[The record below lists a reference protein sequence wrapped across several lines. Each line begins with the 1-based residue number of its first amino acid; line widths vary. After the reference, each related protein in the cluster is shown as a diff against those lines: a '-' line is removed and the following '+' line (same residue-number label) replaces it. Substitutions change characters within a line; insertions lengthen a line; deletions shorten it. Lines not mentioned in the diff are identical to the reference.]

1 MSPRSQSFY
10 YDTIKDE
17 STLARVSERS
27 PSLQDL
33 LRSDWKSAASQWGR
47 KQLLAHRVVCSKPT
61 PELPLLSGLFPD
73 LASVH
78 DCVAK
83 LIEGPQSLSAIKN
96 NSEPQIVRRYQ
107 PDSLAYV
114 WAALV
119 PFLRGIAEPDRLAVD
134 MPSTPPRKRERK
146 APDRYE
152 CGVPSAQINIGS
164 SPDSKQRPATAES
177 HSTFSSVGYYMEMP
191 EAPLLEDSVVR
202 LASCFVRCVLN
213 YAQPADDPR
222 PFLEF
227 LFITES
233 DDPLQVV
240 LLEGKRTF
248 QKVVDGE
255 AVITDEL
262 LGQMVGKPTQDIS
275 SADFVI
281 IHTTTYYIKFF
292 HFHAPETYTES
303 YNSTSYSDPRDISLE
318 GLL

>member
-17 STLARVSERS
+17 STLARASERS

-33 LRSDWKSAASQWGR
+33 LRSDWESAASQWGR
-47 KQLLAHRVVCSKPT
+47 KQLLAHRVVCSKPM
-61 PELPLLSGLFPD
+61 PELPLLSGFFPD

-83 LIEGPQSLSAIKN
+83 LIEGPQSLSAMKN
-96 NSEPQIVRRYQ
+96 NSEPQIVQRYQ

-119 PFLRGIAEPDRLAVD
+119 PFLRGIAEPDRLAIDV
-134 MPSTPPRKRERK
+134 PSTPPRKRERK
-146 APDRYE
+146 APEHYG

-164 SPDSKQRPATAES
+164 SPDYKQRPATAES
-177 HSTFSSVGYYMEMP
+177 HSTFSSVGYMERP

-202 LASCFVRCVLN
+202 LASCFIRCVLN

-227 LFITES
+227 RDERIHYSHEIMGARTVHAVDDGGIQVFIKKS
-233 DDPLQVV
+233 GALRQVV

-262 LGQMVGKPTQDIS
+262 LGQMVGEVLALSLQPYHETAATEGIS
-275 SADFVI
+275 SA
-281 IHTTTYYIKFF
+281 K
-292 HFHAPETYTES
+292 
-303 YNSTSYSDPRDISLE
+303 
-318 GLL
+318 